1 MRCWTTSYGGIIK
14 TANEMKTEMRQK
26 LAQLPFEE
34 KIRKVGELIRLARN
48 VKAQSVREDDESY
61 SSSDS
66 EFTRRGGPK
75 RSKK

>member
-1 MRCWTTSYGGIIK
+1 
-14 TANEMKTEMRQK
+14 MKTEMRQK

-34 KIRKVGELIRLARN
+34 KTAKVGELIRLARN

-61 SSSDS
+61 SSSAS

>member
-1 MRCWTTSYGGIIK
+1 
-14 TANEMKTEMRQK
+14 MKAEMRQK

-34 KIRKVGELIRLARN
+34 KIAKVGELIRLARN
-48 VKAQSVREDDESY
+48 VKAQSVREDAESY

>member
-1 MRCWTTSYGGIIK
+1 
-14 TANEMKTEMRQK
+14 MKAEMRQK

-48 VKAQSVREDDESY
+48 VKAQSVREDDERY
-61 SSSDS
+61 SSPDS

>member
-1 MRCWTTSYGGIIK
+1 
-14 TANEMKTEMRQK
+14 MKAEMRQK

-61 SSSDS
+61 SSSDL
-66 EFTRRGGPK
+66 EFTRRGRPK

>member
-1 MRCWTTSYGGIIK
+1 
-14 TANEMKTEMRQK
+14 MKTEMRQK

-48 VKAQSVREDDESY
+48 VKAQSVGEDDESY

-75 RSKK
+75 RSKKWNTNRMNGAERG